1 MAACFLPAQ
10 HHKEGRR
17 GGCSRAI
24 NPDAAAGEA
33 WAGGTDKGTARAG
46 AGSWSQAGDTRTCG
60 CRVAGCPLLR
70 DAGPTRKGLEQLL
83 QALCSPEVRQDSFG
97 EPLLQTFWGA
107 FFLISEHWSQA
118 RRSQNITKQEISL
131 LEPVCLPYIA
141 LADWKMSLEAWAL
154 EEPDHLLW
162 AHTASQEHHS

>member
-1 MAACFLPAQ
+1 MLLWERLGLVHRQRHSESRGWRLEPGGGHANVWLQGGWLSPPA
-10 HHKEGRR
+10 
-17 GGCSRAI
+17 
-24 NPDAAAGEA
+24 
-33 WAGGTDKGTARAG
+33 
-46 AGSWSQAGDTRTCG
+46 
-60 CRVAGCPLLR
+60 
-70 DAGPTRKGLEQLL
+70 DAGPTRKGLKQLL
-83 QALCSPEVRQDSFG
+83 QASCSAEVRQDSFA

-107 FFLISEHWSQA
+107 FCLISEHWSQA

-154 EEPDHLLW
+154 EEPEPSHALLW